1 MSDPALRRLLE
12 KIARA
17 LGHDLRTPLGTIT
30 NCAALLDGDV
40 GSDEAALREVV
51 ARIRRQAAAV
61 VDEAQ
66 LLSDALK
73 IAAQPGERRAGEP
86 LALLREIASG
96 LGADVRLRDPTPS
109 SPAPAEI
116 AIDPRL
122 VAFAWRAFF
131 AVERSVRGR
140 LPAEAELRV
149 ARAAGGEVVELG
161 FDGALAAAPPF
172 VDPTRWVGGG
182 DGDAPPIPAV
192 ARLALELAGELLALA
207 GGALD
212 AAGAPGRGCVLRL
225 RLPSPGAA
233 ARTDEPEPL
242 A

>member
-1 MSDPALRRLLE
+1 MGDPALRRLLE
-12 KIARA
+12 RIARA

-30 NCAALLDGDV
+30 NCAALLEGDV
-40 GSDEAALREVV
+40 ALDESALRETV

-61 VDEAQ
+61 VEESQ

-73 IAAQPGERRAGEP
+73 IAVQPGERRAGAP
-86 LALLREIASG
+86 VALLREIASG
-96 LGADVRLRDPTPS
+96 LGADVRLRDPPPAS
-109 SPAPAEI
+109 SAPAEI

-122 VAFAWRAFF
+122 VAFAWRAFL

-149 ARAAGGEVVELG
+149 ARTADGDVIELG

-172 VDPTRWVGGG
+172 VDPSRWVAGGTG
-182 DGDAPPIPAV
+182 GTPPVAAV
-192 ARLALELAGELLALA
+192 SRLALELAGELLAHA
-207 GGALD
+207 GGSLD
-212 AAGAPGRGCVLRL
+212 AAGAPGRACVLRL

-233 ARTDEPEPL
+233 AREGQDDSP
-242 A
+242 